1 MLAALL
7 SVYRR
12 VLVWNRMNL
21 ISVHTLLCFQLGLSL
36 RTLLT
41 LVYSIV
47 FGTRD
52 SVCLYD
58 SYILLG
64 KEVIVFRLELA
75 LAKFL
80 V

>member
-1 MLAALL
+1 MLAVLL
-7 SVYRR
+7 SVYRH
-12 VLVWNRMNL
+12 VSVWNRLNL

-36 RTLLT
+36 RTLLI
-41 LVYSIV
+41 LIYSIV

-52 SVCLYD
+52 SVSLYD

-64 KEVIVFRLELA
+64 KEAIVFRLGLA
-75 LAKFL
+75 AAKLL